1 MPEVLN
7 YCFPKYLMSEL
18 VHLLVLPFLLPAV
31 LPLPEASL
39 QLILRQFDSLK
50 FGLILLGWPEFN
62 LIG

>member
-1 MPEVLN
+1 
-7 YCFPKYLMSEL
+7 MSEL

-31 LPLPEASL
+31 LPSPEASL

-50 FGLILLGWPEFN
+50 FALILLGWPEFN